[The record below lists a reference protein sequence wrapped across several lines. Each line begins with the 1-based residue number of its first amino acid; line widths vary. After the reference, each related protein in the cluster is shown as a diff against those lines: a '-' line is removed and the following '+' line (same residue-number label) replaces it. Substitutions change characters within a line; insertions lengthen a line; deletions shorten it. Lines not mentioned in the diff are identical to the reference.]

1 MKILF
6 TADVHIKLGQKG
18 VPVEWALNRYTL
30 LKQELNR
37 VLVEQK
43 CDEIMFGGDTFDRV
57 PTMQEIGVFFDLM
70 TGLSPA
76 VKKVI
81 YSGNHEAVRKD
92 TTFLTHFRPVLRDI
106 KVELIDD
113 YYISD
118 DYEVL
123 PYNRLKDFSKRPT
136 TPSRP
141 ILFTHVRGAIPPHVI
156 PEVPLELFEGWDIVV
171 AGDLHSKENSQGNIY
186 YPGSPVTTSFHRS
199 VTDTYV
205 IVLDTDKGEMDW
217 HKLNVPCLIRKT
229 VTSADDMVATDWH
242 HTVYEL
248 EGDMQEIATIGK
260 VDTPLL
266 DKKIVKRDKGSSLD
280 LSKAK
285 TITDEVHAYL
295 VQKLGLDDSKAKQL
309 IGKLHDHI
317 PNIELE

>member
-1 MKILF
+1 MRILF

-30 LKQELNR
+30 LTKELNR
-37 VLVEQK
+37 VLAEQK
-43 CDEIMFGGDTFDRV
+43 CDEIIFGGDTFDRV

-70 TGLSPA
+70 IGLTPH
-76 VKKVI
+76 VNKVI
-81 YSGNHEAVRKD
+81 YSGNHEAVKKD
-92 TTFLTHFRPVLRDI
+92 TTFLSHFRPVLRSND
-106 KVELIDD
+106 VVLIDEH
-113 YYISD
+113 YVGEH
-118 DYEVL
+118 YEIL
-123 PYNRLKDFSKRPT
+123 PYNELKNFAKKPFS
-136 TPSRP
+136 PSRP
-141 ILFTHVRGAIPPHVI
+141 ILFTHVRGAIPPHVV

-205 IVLDTDKGEMDW
+205 IVMDTDEGSLDW
-217 HKLNVPCLIRKT
+217 HKLNVPCLVRKT
-229 VTSADDMVATDWH
+229 VTSAEEMVATEWH

-248 EGDMQEIATIGK
+248 EGDMQEIASIGR

-266 DKKIVKRDKGSSLD
+266 DKKIVKRDKESSLD
-280 LSKAK
+280 LSKAT

-295 VQKLGLDDSKAKQL
+295 VQKLELTDEKAKAL
-309 IGKLHDHI
+309 IGRLHDHI
-317 PNIELE
+317 PDLDVE